1 MIGST
6 LAAAVDGSSL
16 TQTVTSGPF
25 LVAAALSLAAGVVSF
40 ASPCVLPLVPG
51 YLSYLVG
58 LVGAEESESSGRPSG
73 SGGARPSGSG
83 GGRTSGSS
91 GGRRASTSTVVRRR
105 AVQATAL
112 FVLGFTVVFVAE
124 SLLLLGLSRFL
135 VGNLDLLTRIGGVVT
150 VVVGFAMLGWIRPLQ
165 REFRIHARPTGR
177 IIGAPL
183 LGAFFAI
190 GWQACIGPTLAGVQS
205 LAISSNWNGNA
216 WRGLLLV
223 VVYCLGLGIPFLVLA
238 FGFGWATAAVGFL
251 RRHSRA
257 IQLVGAVALIAIGL
271 LMVTGVWGHFISWL
285 QYRYLDVGTVL

>member
-1 MIGST
+1 MFGSAV
-6 LAAAVDGSSL
+6 AAAVDGSSL

-58 LVGAEESESSGRPSG
+58 LVGAEETG
-73 SGGARPSGSG
+73 SA
-83 GGRTSGSS
+83 
-91 GGRRASTSTVVRRR
+91 GGRRAGTTTVVRRR

-150 VVVGFAMLGWIRPLQ
+150 VIVGLAMLGWIRPLQ
-165 REFRIHARPTGR
+165 REVRIHARPTGR

-238 FGFGWATAAVGFL
+238 FGFGWATTAVGFL
-251 RRHSRA
+251 RRHSRT
-257 IQLVGAVALIAIGL
+257 IQRVGAVALIAIGL
-271 LMVTGVWGHFISWL
+271 LMVTGVWGHFVSWL
-285 QYRYLDVGTVL
+285 QYRYIDVGTVL